1 MKYNKQHFLVK
12 FGIYTLSETMDKCPA
27 PKHTA
32 NSYLIKN
39 QKTL

>member
-12 FGIYTLSETMDKCPA
+12 FGIYTLAETKDKSS

-32 NSYLIKN
+32 NSYSIKN
-39 QKTL
+39 QNIL